1 MYAVEYSMAPSEEKE
16 DQAVLS
22 TVYTTVSYCLHREEG
37 DKEETKKEWD
47 HYSAIC
53 ETVHRR
59 NAHKLNGPKNL
70 NVL

>member
-1 MYAVEYSMAPSEEKE
+1 ML
-16 DQAVLS
+16 VL
-22 TVYTTVSYCLHREEG
+22 TYRRTEQL
-37 DKEETKKEWD
+37 DEETKKEWE
-47 HYSAIC
+47 HFSQIC